1 MIAALLKTRAF
12 KDLNNVFTS
21 HYIMPST
28 ERHLYGQFMMFDGF
42 VTYAEILNPIL
53 ASEGQKLLSPAA
65 ELLKRQAN
73 REDIPFSDLIQAD
86 LLTLLMAFITPD
98 TRWYPQLMYY
108 SGHGAEFP
116 FFIRASQHKNFANL
130 ATITGIA
137 DANTL
142 REKFGEGYEQSGIG
156 QQRFSF
162 RQNFWRAMNMDNLD
176 TIK

>member
-1 MIAALLKTRAF
+1 
-12 KDLNNVFTS
+12 
-21 HYIMPST
+21 
-28 ERHLYGQFMMFDGF
+28 MMFDGF
-42 VTYAEILNPIL
+42 ITYAEILNPIL

-73 REDIPFSDLIQAD
+73 REDISFFDLIQAE
-86 LLTLLMAFITPD
+86 LLTLLMAFITPNAH
-98 TRWYPQLMYY
+98 WYPQLMYY

-116 FFIRASQHKNFANL
+116 FFIRASQHKNFVNL

-142 REKFGEGYEQSGIG
+142 REKFKEGFEQSSMGL
-156 QQRFSF
+156 QQRVPFRRSF
-162 RQNFWRAMNMDNLD
+162 WKAMNMDNLD